1 MLTRFGLQSTQTG
14 LISSAYDIGSLVVMI
29 PVSYYGGRP
38 GASKPRT
45 VTLPPHRVLISATSW
60 PALDT
65 VYATS
70 IYSKYVIP
78 AAMALTNCGCTECWR
93 K

>member
-45 VTLPPHRVLISATSW
+45 VTLPPHRVLISATSFRQSLRVFHPW
-60 PALDT
+60 HGPDQ
-65 VYATS
+65 
-70 IYSKYVIP
+70 I
-78 AAMALTNCGCTECWR
+78 
-93 K
+93 

>member
-45 VTLPPHRVLISATSW
+45 VTLPPHRVLISATSFRHSLCYINLQQVCH
-60 PALDT
+60 PCRHGPDQF
-65 VYATS
+65 
-70 IYSKYVIP
+70 
-78 AAMALTNCGCTECWR
+78 
-93 K
+93 

>member
-45 VTLPPHRVLISATSW
+45 VTLPPQPHRV
-60 PALDT
+60 
-65 VYATS
+65 
-70 IYSKYVIP
+70 
-78 AAMALTNCGCTECWR
+78 
-93 K
+93 

>member
-45 VTLPPHRVLISATSW
+45 VTLPPTQSLDISCILLPS
-60 PALDT
+60 
-65 VYATS
+65 S
-70 IYSKYVIP
+70 
-78 AAMALTNCGCTECWR
+78 
-93 K
+93 

>member
-1 MLTRFGLQSTQTG
+1 MLTLLTRFGLQSTQTG

-45 VTLPPHRVLISATSW
+45 VTLPPQPHRV
-60 PALDT
+60 
-65 VYATS
+65 
-70 IYSKYVIP
+70 
-78 AAMALTNCGCTECWR
+78 
-93 K
+93 

>member
-38 GASKPRT
+38 GASKPRA
-45 VTLPPHRVLISATSW
+45 VTLPPTQS
-60 PALDT
+60 LDILHLVT
-65 VYATS
+65 KLLNPQKVGA
-70 IYSKYVIP
+70 K
-78 AAMALTNCGCTECWR
+78 
-93 K
+93 